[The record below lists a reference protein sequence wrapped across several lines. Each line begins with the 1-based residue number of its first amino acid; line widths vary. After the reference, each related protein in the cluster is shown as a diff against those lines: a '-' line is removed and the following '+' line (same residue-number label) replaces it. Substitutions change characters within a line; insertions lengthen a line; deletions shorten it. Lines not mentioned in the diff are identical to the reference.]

1 VVAAKAVTV
10 AAAVATVASAV
21 AIATASVKKV
31 AATNPPT
38 EYFTTASRK
47 RDAVF
52 YFTISAVI
60 QPPLM
65 SLASKPCCM
74 SNRTA

>member
-1 VVAAKAVTV
+1 VAVAATAVV
-10 AAAVATVASAV
+10 
-21 AIATASVKKV
+21 IATASAKKA
-31 AATNPPT
+31 AATNPNT
-38 EYFTTASRK
+38 KLFTAASRK

-52 YFTISAVI
+52 YFTMPAVI

-74 SNRTA
+74 SSRTA